1 MLSGVE
7 AWDERKIETKNTAKM
22 KIFQWSKMMAVV
34 LAGLY
39 MMSFVPGDEPGQLM
53 SGTYGICDGEEG
65 VLPAF
70 ELVLNEDFTFRY
82 VRRDNA
88 DAPIDVTG
96 KWSMSG
102 KHIVLKA
109 DTPEVSIHDKW
120 KVDEQCLKS
129 RKGFEWT
136 RLCQVIQTK

>member
-1 MLSGVE
+1 MGDVDL
-7 AWDERKIETKNTAKM
+7 KNKVKM
-22 KIFQWSKMMAVV
+22 KIFQLSKMMLV
-34 LAGLY
+34 LLGGLY
-39 MMSFVPGDEPGQLM
+39 MMSFVSGDQPVQGI
-53 SGTYGICDGEEG
+53 SGTYGICDGQDG

-82 VRRDNA
+82 MRRDNA
-88 DAPIDVTG
+88 DEPIDVKG

-129 RKGFEWT
+129 KRGFEWT
-136 RLCQVIQTK
+136 RLCRVKPGI

>member
-1 MLSGVE
+1 VSKVE
-7 AWDERKIETKNTAKM
+7 AKNTAKM
-22 KIFQWSKMMAVV
+22 KIFQLSKMMVVV
-34 LAGLY
+34 LVGLQ
-39 MMSFVPGDEPGQLM
+39 MMSFVAGDKPVQGI
-53 SGTYGICDGEEG
+53 SGTYGICDGAEG

-88 DAPIDVTG
+88 DDPIDVTG

-109 DTPEVSIHDKW
+109 YTPEVSIHDKW
-120 KVDEQCLKS
+120 KIDEQCLRS
-129 RKGFEWT
+129 RRGFEWT
-136 RLCQVIQTK
+136 RLCQVIQAK